1 MKIIQINFQFNIKK
15 CLYILCALYTLIN
28 IMEFLIIPRTSTLTL
43 RLPLELID
51 QINHYSEILR
61 LKPSTLASMIL
72 QDKLDSWVKEY
83 AEKVYKD
90 VID

>member
-1 MKIIQINFQFNIKK
+1 M
-15 CLYILCALYTLIN
+15 T
-28 IMEFLIIPRTSTLTL
+28 IPRTSTLTL

-51 QINHYSEILR
+51 EINRYSEILR

-72 QDKLDSWVKEY
+72 QDKLDEWVKDY

-90 VID
+90 VLK